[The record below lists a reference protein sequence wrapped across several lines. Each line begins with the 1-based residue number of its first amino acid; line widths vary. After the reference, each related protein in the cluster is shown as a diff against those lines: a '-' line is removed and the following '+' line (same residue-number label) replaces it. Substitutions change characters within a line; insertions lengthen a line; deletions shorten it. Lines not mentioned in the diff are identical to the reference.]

1 MPEIQISG
9 MILSLCSAAC
19 EYIVVAYQRWQWEW
33 HEKDEAADREKF
45 VQFCLIFRNWHLQML
60 QSNNFYQQLV
70 LRLFKC
76 LEVVSNDNSDK
87 KKYRQLLHRLFIFGR
102 ISQFTV
108 SSPNRIF
115 FLSVVS
121 DCDDETFPFSEF
133 RIYKWHGNTN
143 LSIKVLLL
151 VTDLLWW

>member
-33 HEKDEAADREKF
+33 HEKDEEAAEREIF
-45 VQFCLIFRNWHLQML
+45 VQFCPIFRNWHLQML

-87 KKYRQLLHRLFIFGR
+87 KKYRQLLHRLFSFSVEFR
-102 ISQFTV
+102 NSRFLE
-108 SSPNRIF
+108 SKPDF
-115 FLSVVS
+115 F
-121 DCDDETFPFSEF
+121 FSESSQIATTKRF
-133 RIYKWHGNTN
+133 RFPNFE
-143 LSIKVLLL
+143 SISGMGTLTWVLRCCYL
-151 VTDLLWW
+151 